1 MVEPQAILG
10 SLWGDRYRLLE
21 VVGRGG
27 AAVVFKAEDEKHR
40 RLVAI
45 KVFRGDANTF
55 GGPDRFAR
63 EIAILATL
71 QHPHI
76 LPLLDSGSAGEQLY
90 YVMPFIQ
97 GESLR
102 DRMTKA
108 GRLPTQEALR
118 ILGEVCDALR
128 YAHEFGIVHRDVKPE
143 NILLSGR
150 HAQVADFGVARAAA
164 MVATDSAQTTA
175 GIALGTPTYMAPE
188 QAAADPSV
196 DHRADIYA
204 LGVVAYEMLAG
215 RPPFQSDAPAAVL
228 AAQVME
234 VPKPLEELRPDLPLG
249 LCRVVMKCLAKRPD
263 ERWQTTGAL
272 AQEVEPFLLPSGAVT
287 PVQTTAITAGRRRLG
302 PRQLALVAALA
313 AAVGL
318 GGYWAW
324 PGEPAITLGAPR
336 RIGTGPDLEL
346 DPTLGPDGKLIA
358 FSAGANGSL
367 RIFVRQVGG
376 GDPVAIANDV
386 AGNQRNP
393 VWSPDGSK
401 VAFQAAGQIYE
412 APALGGRATVLID
425 GDLDHPAENFVRSA
439 SGAMVAYTQDGEI
452 RVRAPESA
460 PATTLVKDGGAH
472 SLALSPDGKR
482 LAYVSGNRDF
492 ALGETL
498 LGNLAPSRIRL
509 VPVSG
514 GSPTDVT
521 NGRALAMSPTWW
533 SNRAI
538 VYVAAEGSLRD
549 VFLQAISGSG
559 RPNAPVR
566 RLTTGLSAHSV
577 RIAPDHRGL
586 AVATLEQVSN
596 IWSTPIPA
604 RGSSSITA
612 ATQVTEGSQIVEDM
626 DVLPGGGWILFDSN
640 QSGNQDIYLQSL
652 KSGRPTQITQ
662 DSTDEFGPVWS
673 PNGKEVAFYSVRD
686 GVRHVFVMRATGRAI
701 RQVTHDSAQDYQPHW
716 SPDGARLVF
725 YRRDDRGRD
734 HLFITTRQADS
745 SWSAPVQLTD
755 EPGTGADWS
764 PDGHWIAFSD
774 PAGRIRVIRTE
785 GGPSRVVATPEQA
798 NGQLL
803 KRPQW
808 MPYEPTLLVRAER
821 AGGQG
826 GIWRV
831 GIDGSAPTELIRFDD
846 PKRPVFR
853 DDFATDGER
862 VYFTTSLFDGAM
874 WLLTVEKGR
883 P

>member
-1 MVEPQAILG
+1 MVEPQAFLG
-10 SLWGDRYRLLE
+10 SLWGDRYRILE

-40 RLVAI
+40 RLVAV

-102 DRMTKA
+102 DRLTKA
-108 GRLPTQEALR
+108 GQIPTQEALR
-118 ILGEVCDALR
+118 VLVEVCDALR

-164 MVATDSAQTTA
+164 MVTPDSAQTTA

-196 DHRADIYA
+196 DHRADLYA
-204 LGVVAYEMLAG
+204 LGVVAYEMFAG
-215 RPPFQSDAPAAVL
+215 RPPFHNEAPAAVL
-228 AAQVME
+228 VAQVME
-234 VPKPLEELRPDLPLG
+234 APKPLEDWRPDLPPA
-249 LCRVVMKCLAKRPD
+249 LCRTVMRCLAKRPD
-263 ERWQTTGAL
+263 ERWQTAASL
-272 AQEVEPFLLPSGAVT
+272 AQELEPFLLSSGAVT
-287 PVQTTAITAGRRRLG
+287 PVQTTAVAARRRPG
-302 PRQLALVAALA
+302 PRQLAVIAALLGA
-313 AAVGL
+313 GGLAVYL
-318 GGYWAW
+318 GW
-324 PGEPAITLGAPR
+324 PGEPLITLGAPR
-336 RIGTGPDLEL
+336 RIGTGPELEL
-346 DPTLGPDGKLIA
+346 DPTIGPDGKLIA
-358 FSAGANGSL
+358 FSAGSNGSL

-386 AGNQRNP
+386 SGNQRNP

-401 VAFQAAGQIYE
+401 VAFQAGGQIYE
-412 APALGGRATVLID
+412 APALGGRATVVID
-425 GDLDHPAENFVRSA
+425 GDGEHPAENFARSP
-439 SGAMVAYTQDGEI
+439 SGGAIAYTQDGEI
-452 RVRAPESA
+452 RIRAPEGAA
-460 PATTLVKDGGAH
+460 PKAVVKDAGAH
-472 SLALSPDGKR
+472 SLAFSPDGRR

-492 ALGETL
+492 SLGETL
-498 LGNLAPSRIRL
+498 LGNLAPSVIRIIPL
-509 VPVSG
+509 SG
-514 GSPTDVT
+514 GSPADVT
-521 NGRALAMSPTWW
+521 DGRLLAMSPTWW
-533 SNRAI
+533 SDRAI

-549 VFLQAISGSG
+549 VFLQAISSAG
-559 RPNAPVR
+559 RPNAPSR

-577 RIAPDHRGL
+577 RLAPDHRAL

-596 IWSTPIPA
+596 IWSVPIPA
-604 RGSSSITA
+604 RGTSSIA
-612 ATQVTEGSQIVEDM
+612 SATQVTEGSQIVEDM
-626 DVLPGGGWILFDSN
+626 DVLPGGGWLLFDSN
-640 QSGNQDIYLQSL
+640 QSGSQDIYLQSL

-686 GVRHVFVMRATGRAI
+686 GIRHVFVMRATGRAV
-701 RQVTHDSAQDYQPHW
+701 RQVTNDRAQDYQPHW
-716 SPDGARLVF
+716 SPDGRRLVF

-734 HLFITTRQADS
+734 HLYTTTRQADS
-745 SWSAPVQLTD
+745 SWSPPALLTE

-774 PAGRIRVIRTE
+774 PAGRIRVIRAE

-798 NGQLL
+798 NGQVL

-808 MPYEPTLLVRAER
+808 MPYEPTLLFRAER

-831 GIDGSAPTELIRFDD
+831 GIDGSAPAELIRLDD

-874 WLLTVEKGR
+874 WLLRVETGR